1 MAKLGLYVSLFIII
15 FSTLKAEK
23 ENNIKLIWNSDSS
36 LEMKVGDARLN
47 ILLKPST
54 NIPDH
59 HTPCLFQGK
68 VDGEEWSEVAV
79 SGCHNTSHTVMTIF
93 SSQVPA
99 SMLEFSLVGGS
110 YDNITHESDGHGI
123 SQTDSGKYGNDAFDP
138 PHEIDGHD
146 ISHIERVK
154 GQANSGGYGHD
165 ADYPPHDPFRSAPST
180 LERVKR
186 QANTEGYGHDADYPP
201 HDPLRSAPS
210 TYKGPLPKKVVLKID
225 IMYDN
230 SIRKY
235 FGNSKNKIK
244 NMIDRVVGLSRPLM
258 AHATLI
264 MRVDIKIGKIGHVD
278 ETITASLSKRDY
290 ITNKY
295 KPQSMTS
302 YFGMYDGDEEGNIGV
317 AWYER
322 ACRNTGHAMNIVEFE
337 HFNEKET
344 ARTFVHEIGHNFDM
358 WHDEYLGCTRGAGLM
373 STSKGT
379 TYDRWTSCSNRR
391 FENWWRKE
399 GHVCVKEVKGTSTTS
414 SPPTG
419 NCKCINPWAGQ
430 TLYQHIGDPKNTCK
444 RKYCYVSCASDCS
457 DKKTGKRGR
466 WCSSKKACN

>member
-138 PHEIDGHD
+138 PHGSDGHGISQTD
-146 ISHIERVK
+146 SEKYGNDAFDPPHESDGHNISHM
-154 GQANSGGYGHD
+154 
-165 ADYPPHDPFRSAPST
+165 
-180 LERVKR
+180 ERVKR
-186 QANTEGYGHDADYPP
+186 QTNSGKYGNDAFDPP
-201 HDPLRSAPS
+201 HGHFRTAHSPFKGTLPS
-210 TYKGPLPKKVVLKID
+210 KVVLKTN

-230 SIRKY
+230 SILKH

-244 NMIDRVVGLSRPLM
+244 NKLNRVVGLARPLM
-258 AHATLI
+258 AHATII
-264 MRVDIKIGKIGHVD
+264 MKVDIKIGKIDHVG
-278 ETITASLSKRDY
+278 ETITASRPMINY
-290 ITNKY
+290 ISEKY
-295 KPQSMTS
+295 KPKSMTS
-302 YFGMYDGDEEGNIGV
+302 YFGMDNGDDKIGV
-317 AWYER
+317 AYHGT
-322 ACRNTGHAMNIVEFE
+322 ACDNHGDALNIVEYE
-337 HFNEKET
+337 QDDELET
-344 ARTFVHEIGHNFDM
+344 ARTFVHETGHNFDM
-358 WHDEYLGCTRGAGLM
+358 RHDEKAECGYGRDGVGLM
-373 STSKGT
+373 SKADST
-379 TYDRWTSCSNRR
+379 TINRWTSCSNR
-391 FENWWRKE
+391 FFKNWWRNE